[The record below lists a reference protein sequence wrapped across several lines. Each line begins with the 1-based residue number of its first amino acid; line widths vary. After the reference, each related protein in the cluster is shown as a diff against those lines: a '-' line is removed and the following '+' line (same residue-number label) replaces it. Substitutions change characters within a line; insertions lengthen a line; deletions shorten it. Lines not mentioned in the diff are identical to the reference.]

1 MKNKFIV
8 IAFYF
13 IWLGLTGIRLQAQ
26 ILDHHY
32 PVSSAPDTIFVYD
45 TIYITDT
52 IRMTRPL
59 KRELKKLPTAY
70 LSQIKSTGASGDQI
84 FNILPDGPATLFKK
98 SIIQSANLIQ
108 LKKADSMK
116 KISFLGIAFFT
127 LPSMMLAQNNLYVS
141 AGTGAYQINPNRE
154 LKSQIAP
161 AIYGGIGYRRDL
173 PGDKLSIG
181 VELNYALL
189 LHPTF
194 DATRALLPVGIPA
207 NHLFNQKIYNR
218 NYHLLSLPV
227 ALRLQT
233 KSLSPR
239 AGLEVYYRQ
248 SRQFEFFHTNSLPPV
263 DPEAPMGQ
271 LVVVNSSSGAG
282 SSGQI
287 VSVRDFYESSG
298 VSVRDKQFG
307 ASWFVGLDF
316 PLSPQMAVSLNYYQG
331 LTRESMND
339 FQGRGV
345 STQLQRMEIRLQY
358 RIFNNLPQ
366 TPPN

>member
-1 MKNKFIV
+1 MKNKFFV
-8 IAFYF
+8 IALYV
-13 IWLGLTGIRLQAQ
+13 IWLGLNGISLQAQ
-26 ILDHHY
+26 TLEHHY
-32 PVSSAPDTIFVYD
+32 PVSSVPDTIFVYD

-52 IRMTRPL
+52 IRIARPL
-59 KRELKKLPTAY
+59 KRELKKLPSAN
-70 LSQIKSTGASGDQI
+70 LAEIKYAGASGDQLL
-84 FNILPDGPATLFKK
+84 NIPPDAPATLFKNP
-98 SIIQSANLIQ
+98 IIQSADIIQ

-116 KISFLGIAFFT
+116 KISFLGIALFT

-141 AGTGAYQINPNRE
+141 AGTGAYQINPNTE
-154 LKSQIAP
+154 IKSQIAP

-173 PGDKLSIG
+173 AGDKLSIG
-181 VELNYALL
+181 VELNYARL

-194 DATRALLPVGIPA
+194 DDSRALLPVGIPA

-239 AGLEVYYRQ
+239 VGLEVYYRQ

-263 DPEAPMGQ
+263 DPEAQMGQ

-287 VSVRDFYESSG
+287 VSIRDFYESSG
-298 VSVRDKQFG
+298 IAIRDKQLG
-307 ASWFVGLDF
+307 MSWFFGLD
-316 PLSPQMAVSLNYYQG
+316 LSLSEQMAVSLNYYQG

-339 FQGRGV
+339 FQGRRV

-358 RIFNNLPQ
+358 RIFKK
-366 TPPN
+366 TSS

>member
-1 MKNKFIV
+1 MKNNPFV
-8 IAFYF
+8 IALYF
-13 IWLGLTGIRLQAQ
+13 IWLGLNGISLQAQ
-26 ILDHHY
+26 TLEHHY
-32 PVSSAPDTIFVYD
+32 PVSSVPDTIFVYD

-52 IRMTRPL
+52 IRIARPL
-59 KRELKKLPTAY
+59 KRELKKLPPAN
-70 LSQIKSTGASGDQI
+70 LAEIKSAGASGDQL
-84 FNILPDGPATLFKK
+84 FDILPDTPATLFKN
-98 SIIQSANLIQ
+98 SIIQSADIIQ

-116 KISFLGIAFFT
+116 KIGFWGAALFT
-127 LPSMMLAQNNLYVS
+127 LPGMMLAQNNFYVS
-141 AGTGAYQINPNRE
+141 AGTGAYQINPNTE
-154 LKSQIAP
+154 IKSQIAP

-173 PGDKLSIG
+173 AGDKLSIG
-181 VELNYALL
+181 VELNYARL

-194 DATRALLPVGIPA
+194 DASRALLPVGIPA

-248 SRQFEFFHTNSLPPV
+248 SRQFEFFHANSLPQV
-263 DPEAPMGQ
+263 DTGGGVVQ
-271 LVVVNSSSGAG
+271 LVVPNLLSSTG

-287 VSVRDFYESSG
+287 LSVGDFFESSG
-298 VSVRDKQFG
+298 IAIRDKQLG
-307 ASWFVGLDF
+307 ASWFVGLD
-316 PLSPQMAVSLNYYQG
+316 LSLSEQMAVSLNYYQG

-339 FQGRGV
+339 FQGRRV

-358 RIFNNLPQ
+358 RIF
-366 TPPN
+366 

>member
-1 MKNKFIV
+1 MKNKFI
-8 IAFYF
+8 ALALFF
-13 IWLGLTGIRLQAQ
+13 IWFGLNCISLQAQ
-26 ILDHHY
+26 TLEHHY

-52 IRMTRPL
+52 IRIARPL
-59 KRELKKLPTAY
+59 KLELKRLPAAN
-70 LSQIKSTGASGDQI
+70 LAEIKSAGTSGDQF
-84 FNILPDGPATLFKK
+84 FNIPANEPATLFKN
-98 SIIQSANLIQ
+98 SIIQSADIIQ

-116 KISFLGIAFFT
+116 KIGFWSAALFA

-141 AGTGAYQINPNRE
+141 AGTGTYQINPNTE
-154 LKSQIAP
+154 LKSQIAL

-173 PGDKLSIG
+173 PGDKLSVG
-181 VELNYALL
+181 VELNYARL

-227 ALRLQT
+227 VLRLQT

-239 AGLEVYYRQ
+239 TGLEVYYRQ
-248 SRQFEFFHTNSLPPV
+248 SRQFEFFHTNSLTPV
-263 DPEAPMGQ
+263 DPDAQMGQ
-271 LVVVNSSSGAG
+271 FVVANASSSVG

-287 VSVRDFYESSG
+287 VSVRDFFESSG
-298 VSVRDKQFG
+298 IAIRDKQLG
-307 ASWFVGLDF
+307 ASWFVGLD
-316 PLSPQMAVSLNYYQG
+316 LSLSEQMAVSLNYYQG

-339 FQGRGV
+339 FQGRQV
-345 STQLQRMEIRLQY
+345 STQLQRIEIRLQY
-358 RIFNNLPQ
+358 QIFKNPRL
-366 TPPN
+366 

>member
-1 MKNKFIV
+1 MKNKFLV
-8 IAFYF
+8 IALFLT
-13 IWLGLTGIRLQAQ
+13 WLGLNCISLQAQ
-26 ILDHHY
+26 TLEHY
-32 PVSSAPDTIFVYD
+32 PMSSAPDTIFVYD

-52 IRMTRPL
+52 IRIARPL
-59 KRELKKLPTAY
+59 KLELKKLPTAT
-70 LSQIKSTGASGDQI
+70 LAEIKSAGASDDQF
-84 FNILPDGPATLFKK
+84 FNILAKNSATLFKN
-98 SIIQSANLIQ
+98 SIIQSADIIQ

-116 KISFLGIAFFT
+116 NIGFWSAALFA
-127 LPSMMLAQNNLYVS
+127 LPGMMLAQNNLYIS
-141 AGTGAYQINPNRE
+141 AGTGAYQINPNNE
-154 LKSQIAP
+154 IKSQIAP

-173 PGDKLSIG
+173 ADNKLSIG

-194 DATRALLPVGIPA
+194 DDTRALLPVEVPA
-207 NHLFNQKIYNR
+207 NHLFNQKIYTR

-227 ALRLQT
+227 VLRLQT

-248 SRQFEFFHTNSLPPV
+248 SRQFEVFHTNSLPPV
-263 DPEAPMGQ
+263 DPEAQMGQ

-298 VSVRDKQFG
+298 IPIRDKQFG
-307 ASWFVGLDF
+307 ASWFFGLDLS
-316 PLSPQMAVSLNYYQG
+316 LSPQMAVSMNYYQG

-339 FQGRGV
+339 LQGQRV

-358 RIFNNLPQ
+358 QIFKSPK
-366 TPPN
+366 P